1 MSIRTEDRLAA
12 SMSLFGAAVW
22 TAAAILAGLHLA
34 RVGIIELL
42 LLFAPLVIVPL
53 GLELAHTVEHSADA
67 SLSGLPWVIQ
77 SFAAM
82 AVCAALWIPSGPAAA
97 ILSFLWLIACV
108 VLGFSRLL
116 NRPRTGYSVLSFA
129 VDVAHVDLILGACWF
144 VVSRAG
150 WRPMGFQ
157 EPIILL
163 TAVHFHYSG
172 FATAILAAS
181 TLSTARLRTLRPA
194 RLRVIV
200 LLAVLLPFVLAA
212 GFVFSPLLRFA
223 AATALVL
230 VVTVL
235 AGVLF
240 ACAREFRSAVA
251 RIYLRS
257 AACAG
262 FVAFA
267 LVVLY
272 AVGEYFHQD
281 WITIPGMA
289 NSHGVLNALGFVLLG
304 LLGWLTE
311 LHAVGSFT
319 EDHRREHPGLYGQSL
334 GQERKPVQ
342 PAILPE
348 FVARDFY
355 DR

>member
-1 MSIRTEDRLAA
+1 MSIRMEDRLAA
-12 SMSLFGAAVW
+12 SVTLFGAAVW
-22 TAAAILAGLHLA
+22 TAVAILAGMHLA
-34 RVGIIELL
+34 RLGIIELL
-42 LLFAPLVIVPL
+42 FLFAPLVVVPL
-53 GLELAHTVEHSADA
+53 GLELAKTVEPPADT
-67 SLSGLPWVIQ
+67 SLAGIVRVIQ
-77 SFAAM
+77 AFAAIS
-82 AVCAALWIPSGPAAA
+82 VCAALWTPPGPTAE
-97 ILSFLWLIACV
+97 ILSSLWLIACV
-108 VLGFSRLL
+108 LLAFSRML
-116 NRPRTGYSVLSFA
+116 NRPRTGYSLLSFA
-129 VDVAHVDLILGACWF
+129 VDVAHVDLILGASWF

-150 WRPMGFQ
+150 RRPMGFQ
-157 EPIILL
+157 EPAILL

-172 FATAILAAS
+172 FATAILAGS
-181 TLSTARLRTLRPA
+181 TLRAARWLTSHSA
-194 RLRVIV
+194 SLRVLV
-200 LLAVLLPFVLAA
+200 LLAVLLPFVLVA
-212 GFVFSPLLRFA
+212 GFVFSPLLRFV
-223 AATALVL
+223 AATGLAL

-240 ACAREFRSAVA
+240 GCAREFRSAVA
-251 RIYLRS
+251 RSYLRS

-267 LVVLY
+267 LAVLY

-304 LLGWLTE
+304 QLGWLTE
-311 LHAVGSFT
+311 LHAVAADDS
-319 EDHRREHPGLYGQSL
+319 RRERPGLYGRSP
-334 GQERKPVQ
+334 GKERKPVQ